1 MPNTVPVGGITS
13 NGIDVNELYSSCLG
27 GVNAL
32 GGFIQG
38 KIEDLAGM
46 NPTDPNYTSM
56 YQTEMLNIQFY
67 MGQYNALLEMTS
79 TVSKSLTDMMK
90 TLAQRTG

>member
-1 MPNTVPVGGITS
+1 MPINQINAVTGSS
-13 NGIDVNELYSSCLG
+13 NGIDVNELYSSCLN
-27 GVNAL
+27 GVNNL
-32 GGFIQG
+32 GTFIQN
-38 KIEDLAGM
+38 KITYLGSL
-46 NPTDPNYTSM
+46 NPTTQSSL

>member
-1 MPNTVPVGGITS
+1 MSIDSVQGI
-13 NGIDVNELYSSCLG
+13 NVNRLYSECLD
-27 GVNAL
+27 GVNTLGSFIEGRITAL
-32 GGFIQG
+32 AQ
-38 KIEDLAGM
+38 M
-46 NPTDPNYTSM
+46 DPEKTENYSSA